1 MKAVKII
8 GSILA
13 AAYLLVCVALYVF
26 QEVLIFHPRPRA
38 QEYSYGNYPETY
50 IEVEPGIRLN
60 AITIPAGQGREADGV
75 ILYLHGNKGDNGRSR
90 HQTKSFAGGN
100 YDTFLVDYR
109 GYGKS
114 GGQIGGEENM
124 TDDLQIVYDQLKTE
138 YAEDHIIIVGYSL
151 GTGPA
156 TYLAARNNP
165 QAVVLVAPYTS
176 LIDMKNQFFWMFPD
190 FLMNYELNNLANLA
204 KVEAPVTILHGT
216 ADRLIPVSMG
226 KVLAAANPDKTT
238 LVKLEGVSHRGAIFT
253 PELPKTIA
261 NLTRQ
266 PTAVAVE

>member
-1 MKAVKII
+1 MKII
-8 GSILA
+8 GGVLLA
-13 AAYLLVCVALYVF
+13 IYLLICIVLYSF
-26 QEVLIFHPRPRA
+26 QEALIFHPMPRA
-38 QEYSYGNYPETY
+38 QEYSYGNFPETY
-50 IEVEPGIRLN
+50 IEVAPGVQLN
-60 AITIPAGQGREADGV
+60 AITIPARQGKAADGV

-114 GGQIGGEENM
+114 RGQIGGEENM
-124 TDDLQIVYDQLKTE
+124 TDDLQVVYDHLKTK
-138 YAEDHIIIVGYSL
+138 YAEDKLIIVGYSL

-156 TYLAARNNP
+156 TYLAANNNP

-190 FLMNYELNNLANLA
+190 FLLNYQLNNLANIQKA
-204 KVEAPVTILHGT
+204 NAPVTILHGT

-226 KVLAAANPDKTT
+226 EALAEANPKNTT
-238 LVKLEGVSHRGAIFT
+238 LITLPGVSHRGAIFT
-253 PELPKTIA
+253 PDLPKTIQ
-261 NLTRQ
+261 NLTR
-266 PTAVAVE
+266 PTTAVAVE